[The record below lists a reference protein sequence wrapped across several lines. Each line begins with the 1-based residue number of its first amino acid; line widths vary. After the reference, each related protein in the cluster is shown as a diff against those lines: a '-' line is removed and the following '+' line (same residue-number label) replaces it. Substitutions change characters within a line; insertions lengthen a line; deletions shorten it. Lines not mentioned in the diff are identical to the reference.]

1 MLNYNGTL
9 CESVEQLQALM
20 NADGLSEQ
28 QQQFLINDFNGV
40 PNQVVAALKD
50 VTPRQIRQAMVLSG
64 ISMASIDA
72 AIDALPE
79 PTKSLAR
86 IEWEYSTLFIRSNPL
101 VGQIGMALNKT
112 PAELDTLWALAA
124 TL

>member
-1 MLNYNGTL
+1 MKKDILNYLGEKIGELELPDSTSEEVWQRKL
-9 CESVEQLQALM
+9 ALYSQPP
-20 NADGLSEQ
+20 ATEP
-28 QQQFLINDFNGV
+28 I
-40 PNQVVAALKD
+40 KD

-64 ISMASIDA
+64 VTMEQIDA
-72 AIDALPE
+72 AIASLPE

-101 VGQIGMALNKT
+101 VSSVGTMLGWSSDQLDAL
-112 PAELDTLWALAA
+112 WRLAA